1 MNKKILFS
9 LTAFLLLPLLNGCSD
24 DTTSVEVPGP
34 IAMTEE
40 AVGHYCNMN
49 ILEHTGPKA
58 QIHLKN
64 IQFPIWFSQ
73 VRDAI
78 AFMRLPEETQE
89 PVAIYVND
97 MGKATDWDFPA
108 DDTWIEISSA
118 FFVIESNRIGS
129 MGAPE
134 AVPFSS
140 REAADNFAGKYGGKV
155 VLLDEIPDAYV
166 LGPVDLNPLKSA
178 AAGVIK

>member
-1 MNKKILFS
+1 MNKRLL
-9 LTAFLLLPLLNGCSD
+9 LTLSALLLLPVLNGCND
-24 DTTSVEVPGP
+24 EKTSAEIPGP

-64 IQFPIWFSQ
+64 IQFPVWFSQ

-89 PVAIYVND
+89 PVAVYVND

-108 DDTWIEISSA
+108 DDTWIEITSA
-118 FFVIESNRIGS
+118 FFVIGSNRIGS

-134 AVPFSS
+134 AVPFGT
-140 REAADNFAGKYGGKV
+140 REAANQFVSKYGGKIA
-155 VLLDEIPDAYV
+155 LIDEIPDAYV
-166 LGPVDLNPLKSA
+166 LGPVDIDTLKSA
-178 AAGVIK
+178 AAGVVE

>member
-1 MNKKILFS
+1 MNLKL
-9 LTAFLLLPLLNGCSD
+9 LTSSCMVFAALLLAGCND
-24 DTTSVEVPGP
+24 EDAVVQVPAP

-64 IQFPIWFSQ
+64 VAFPIWFSQ

-78 AFMRLPEETQE
+78 AYTRLPEETHE
-89 PVAIYVND
+89 AVAIYVND
-97 MGKATDWDFPA
+97 MGVAADWDYPG
-108 DDTWIEISSA
+108 DGSWIDIKTA
-118 FFVIESNRIGS
+118 YFVIDSSKTGG

-134 AVPFSS
+134 AIPFGNESAAM
-140 REAADNFAGKYGGKV
+140 EFAADHGGKIV
-155 VLLDEIPDAYV
+155 QLDDIPDAYV
-166 LGPVDLNPLKSA
+166 LGPVDLKHQNHA
-178 AAGVIK
+178 NDGAIY

>member
-1 MNKKILFS
+1 MNGK
-9 LTAFLLLPLLNGCSD
+9 TLLLPLVLSAAFALSACNEQN
-24 DTTSVEVPGP
+24 TAAELPGP

-58 QIHLKN
+58 QIHLKHM
-64 IQFPIWFSQ
+64 QFPVWFSQ

-78 AFMRLPEETQE
+78 AFMRLPEETLE

-97 MGKATDWDFPA
+97 MGKAEQWNFPG
-108 DDTWIEISSA
+108 DDTWIDINTA
-118 FFVIESNRIGS
+118 YFVIGSRKIGA

-134 AVPFSS
+134 AIPFGS
-140 REAADNFAGKYGGKV
+140 EAKAKSFADQHGGAIAR
-155 VLLDEIPDAYV
+155 LDEIPDPYV
-166 LGPVDLNPLKSA
+166 LGPVDLSA
-178 AAGVIK
+178 QQNQIVGALQ

>member
-1 MNKKILFS
+1 MNRIS
-9 LTAFLLLPLLNGCSD
+9 LTVSIILAALLILVGCND
-24 DTTSVEVPGP
+24 ENANVEIPRP

-64 IQFPIWFSQ
+64 IMFPVWFSQ

-97 MGKATDWDFPA
+97 MGKAANWDFPS
-108 DDTWIEISSA
+108 DETWIEIGTA
-118 FFVIESNRIGS
+118 FFVIESNKNGG

-134 AVPFSS
+134 AVPFGT
-140 REAADNFAGKYGGKV
+140 REDAREFVAKYGGRIAS
-155 VLLDEIPDAYV
+155 LDEIPDAYV
-166 LGPVDLNPLKSA
+166 LGPVDLDEHRNTTAK
-178 AAGVIK
+178 VIK

>member
-1 MNKKILFS
+1 MNKNILVTLFA
-9 LTAFLLLPLLNGCSD
+9 LLLLPLLNGCSD
-24 DTTSVEVPGP
+24 EKTSTEIPGP

-64 IQFPIWFSQ
+64 ILFPVWFSQ

-97 MGKATDWDFPA
+97 MGKATDWDFPS
-108 DDTWIEISSA
+108 DDTWIEITSA
-118 FFVIESNRIGS
+118 FFVIESNRNGS

-134 AVPFSS
+134 AVPFGT
-140 REAADNFAGKYGGKV
+140 REGAKIFVGKYGGKIARI
-155 VLLDEIPDAYV
+155 DEIPDAYV
-166 LGPVDLNPLKSA
+166 LGPVDISTLKSA
-178 AAGVIK
+178 AAGVVK